1 MSTTF
6 APAETRRGVPAAGGT
21 AGGAAVEAPVERL
34 RGVDRYLLAVLRL
47 AFAWEFLWAFGD
59 KLFGWGFATPG
70 ERSWLN
76 GGSPTRGFL
85 ENSAAGPFE
94 SFYRS
99 IAGDGWANW
108 LFMIGLAGIGLALLL
123 GIGMRIAAVSGA
135 VLLVMMWS
143 VALPPET
150 NPFLD
155 EHLLQALMLILLVRL
170 AAGDT
175 LGLGKWWASTN
186 LVRRYPVLR

>member
-1 MSTTF
+1 MTNV
-6 APAETRRGVPAAGGT
+6 AVAETRRQATFAAET
-21 AGGAAVEAPVERL
+21 PVERP
-34 RGVDRYLLAVLRL
+34 RTVDRYLLAVLRL

-59 KLFGWGFATPG
+59 KLFGWGFATPSD
-70 ERSWLN
+70 RSWLN

-94 SFYRS
+94 SFYKS
-99 IAGDGWANW
+99 IAGDGWTNW
-108 LFMIGLAGIGLALLL
+108 LFMIGLAAIGLALLL
-123 GIGMRIAAVSGA
+123 GVGMRIAAIAGV

-143 VALPPET
+143 VALPPDT

-155 EHLLQALMLILLVRL
+155 THLIEALALIVL
-170 AAGDT
+170 ARFNAGDT

-186 LVRRYPVLR
+186 LVRRAPILR

>member
-1 MSTTF
+1 MTT
-6 APAETRRGVPAAGGT
+6 AVTDTRRQSPVV
-21 AGGAAVEAPVERL
+21 VEPLVERPQTA
-34 RGVDRYLLAVLRL
+34 DRYLLAVLRL
-47 AFAWEFLWAFGD
+47 ALAWEFLWAFGD
-59 KLFGWGFATPG
+59 KVFGWGFATPS

-108 LFMIGLAGIGLALLL
+108 LFMLGLLGIGLALLF
-123 GIGMRIAAVSGA
+123 GVGMRIAAITGV

-143 VALPPET
+143 VALPPAN

-155 EHLLQALMLILLVRL
+155 EHLIEALVLVVL
-170 AAGDT
+170 ARFNAGDT
-175 LGLGKWWASTN
+175 LGLGRWWASTGM
-186 LVRRYPVLR
+186 VRRFPVLR

>member
-1 MSTTF
+1 MSTTT
-6 APAETRRGVPAAGGT
+6 AVRSSGRQVPIVAEPL
-21 AGGAAVEAPVERL
+21 VERSQM
-34 RGVDRYLLAVLRL
+34 VNRYLLAMLRL
-47 AFAWEFLWAFGD
+47 ALAWEFLWAFGD
-59 KLFGWGFATPG
+59 KVFGWGFATPS

-108 LFMIGLAGIGLALLL
+108 LFMLGLLGIGLALLF
-123 GIGMRIAAVSGA
+123 GVGMRVAAITGT

-143 VALPPET
+143 VALPPAN

-155 EHLLQALMLILLVRL
+155 EHLIEALALIVL
-170 AAGDT
+170 ARFNAGDT
-175 LGLGKWWASTN
+175 LGLGRWWASTSV
-186 LVRRYPVLR
+186 VRRFPALR

>member
-1 MSTTF
+1 MSTDF
-6 APAETRRGVPAAGGT
+6 VVAETRRPVPTMA
-21 AGGAAVEAPVERL
+21 EPPVVRPQTFD
-34 RGVDRYLLAVLRL
+34 GYLLAVLRL

-59 KLFGWGFATPG
+59 KLFGWGFATPS

-99 IAGDGWANW
+99 IAGDPWTNW
-108 LFMIGLAGIGLALLL
+108 LFMLGLL
-123 GIGMRIAAVSGA
+123 GIGVALALGVGMRIATVSGV

-155 EHLLQALMLILLVRL
+155 THLIEALALIVLLRL
-170 AAGDT
+170 HAGDT
-175 LGLGKWWASTN
+175 LGLGRWWASTP
-186 LVRRYPVLR
+186 LVQRFPVLR

>member
-1 MSTTF
+1 MTTMT
-6 APAETRRGVPAAGGT
+6 APVETRRG
-21 AGGAAVEAPVERL
+21 APVTAEAQPR
-34 RGVDRYLLAVLRL
+34 RTVDQYLLAVLRL

-59 KLFGWGFATPG
+59 KLFGWGFATPS

-94 SFYRS
+94 SFYKS
-99 IAGDGWANW
+99 IAGDGWTNW
-108 LFMIGLAGIGLALLL
+108 LFMLGLLGIGLALLL

-135 VLLVMMWS
+135 LLLVMMWS

-155 EHLLQALMLILLVRL
+155 EHLLEALMLILLARL

-175 LGLGKWWASTN
+175 LGLGRWWKSTE
-186 LVRRYPVLR
+186 LVRRFPILR